1 MVLVAAL
8 QFASTT
14 NIEEN
19 LATCLRMIDKA
30 GESRVRLMVLPE
42 FCNHL
47 SWYDS
52 QDHAYDVALEENGH
66 FLRAIAEKAKE
77 HQSYI
82 IINCSMKR
90 PDKKITVTSVMF
102 DDKGEQIAI
111 VDKQT
116 LMGHENNYFERAT
129 KISPVIDTPVGKI
142 GIYICRDGV
151 TMETPRSLALRGAEI
166 FCHSLNSFAT
176 DEASLHVPSRG
187 IENKIFVIS
196 ANKVGSL
203 IPLDVLDL
211 VSEKL
216 GVTKEALYGAGGS
229 QIIAPTGEV
238 LAKAARSGEA
248 VVIADIDI
256 SLSHN
261 KERADGSHIFS
272 NRRPSLY
279 REISQKPQLAEN
291 LPPVAEK
298 MKVAV
303 YQPLIQAPDDSYF
316 QIVMDDVCE
325 AIQNAI
331 HENIEL
337 LVLPELFCFKT
348 LHNLNSEKA
357 IEQSQIA
364 IEIIQE
370 ACADSS
376 LHVCASLIE
385 TGNFHSGLLISSQGI
400 VFRQHQLHYALG
412 YEWVTLGDS
421 VETVDMP
428 WGRFAMLVG
437 HDSTYPELA
446 RVIAIRGVDVI
457 AIPFDLKEKT
467 EITHGIVDRSAE
479 NRICIVAS
487 TRPKDFG
494 GSLIITQWKDFTI
507 FTDWQER
514 TFDGTINQPLVSYAP
529 LNQKLTI
536 GKIHPATSRI
546 KLMSQKTD
554 LIQGRPW
561 YLSDVITN

>member
-14 NIEEN
+14 IIEEN

-30 GESRVRLMVLPE
+30 GKSHVRLMVLPE

-52 QDHAYDVALEENGH
+52 QDHAYEVAVEENGH
-66 FLRAIAEKAKE
+66 FLRAIAEKARE

-82 IINCSMKR
+82 VINCSMKR

-102 DDKGEQIAI
+102 NDIGEQIAI

-129 KISPVIDTPVGKI
+129 DISPVIDTPVGKI

-151 TMETPRSLALRGAEI
+151 TMETPRSLALRGAEV

-216 GVTKEALYGAGGS
+216 SVTKEALYGAGGS
-229 QIIAPTGEV
+229 QIIAPSGEV
-238 LAKAARSGEA
+238 LAKAARSSEA
-248 VVIADIDI
+248 IVIADIDI
-256 SLSHN
+256 SLSHD

-279 REISQKPQLAEN
+279 REICQKPQIENN
-291 LPPVAEK
+291 LPPVAEN

-303 YQPLIQAPDDSYF
+303 YQPIIEASDDSYF
-316 QIVMDDVCE
+316 QMVMEDVRKT
-325 AIQNAI
+325 IKDAI
-331 HENIEL
+331 HENLEL

-348 LHNLNSEKA
+348 PHNLNCEKA

-364 IEIIQE
+364 IELIQE

-376 LHVCASLIE
+376 LHVCTSLIE
-385 TGNFHSGLLISSQGI
+385 IGNFHSGLLISSQGI
-400 VFRQHQLHYALG
+400 VFRQHQLHHAVG
-412 YEWVTLGDS
+412 YEWITLGDS
-421 VETVDMP
+421 IETIDMP
-428 WGRFAMLVG
+428 WGRLAILVG

-446 RVIAIRGVDVI
+446 KILAIRGVDVI
-457 AIPFDLKEKT
+457 TISFDLKEKT
-467 EITHGIVDRSAE
+467 EITHGIVGRSAE
-479 NRICIVAS
+479 NRVCIVAA

-507 FTDWQER
+507 FTDWEER
-514 TFDGTINQPLVSYAP
+514 SFDGTINQPRVSYAP
-529 LNQKLTI
+529 LTQKLTI

-554 LIQGRPW
+554 IIQGRPW
-561 YLSDVITN
+561 YLSDVIIN